1 MTRNIVFFMCLII
14 LVSCAKESKN
24 EVDVSGIEVE
34 LKVDRFEQEFYKSSI
49 SELSDLKQ
57 KYSVFFPENVPDS
70 IWVERMNNDE
80 ELYLLEDSDSIFGDF
95 EEEKVQLISLFKHI
109 KHHYPNFKEP
119 KIATYISDLDFE
131 FPVIYADSLMFV
143 ALDMYLGKDNI
154 VYKDFPKY
162 LSQNYNKENLP
173 VDIAQVIV
181 NKVYPKARNRQFL
194 AKIIEEG
201 KRKYLV
207 DIFLPEVQDY
217 LKMGYSKEKMEWAEL
232 NEINIWKYFMGKEL
246 LYSNEPNLDA
256 RFIDVAPFSK
266 FYQEAD
272 QDSPG
277 QIGVWLGWQIV
288 DSFMQNNDVTLQQL
302 MSMDPEEL
310 FKRSKY
316 KPRKH

>member
-1 MTRNIVFFMCLII
+1 M
-14 LVSCAKESKN
+14 
-24 EVDVSGIEVE
+24 
-34 LKVDRFEQEFYKSSI
+34 
-49 SELSDLKQ
+49 
-57 KYSVFFPENVPDS
+57 
-70 IWVERMNNDE
+70 
-80 ELYLLEDSDSIFGDF
+80 
-95 EEEKVQLISLFKHI
+95 
-109 KHHYPNFKEP
+109 
-119 KIATYISDLDFE
+119 
-131 FPVIYADSLMFV
+131 
-143 ALDMYLGKDNI
+143 
-154 VYKDFPKY
+154 
-162 LSQNYNKENLP
+162 
-173 VDIAQVIV
+173 DIAQVIV

-232 NEINIWKYFMGKEL
+232 NEINIWKYFMEKEL
-246 LYSNEPNLDA
+246 LYSNEPNLYA